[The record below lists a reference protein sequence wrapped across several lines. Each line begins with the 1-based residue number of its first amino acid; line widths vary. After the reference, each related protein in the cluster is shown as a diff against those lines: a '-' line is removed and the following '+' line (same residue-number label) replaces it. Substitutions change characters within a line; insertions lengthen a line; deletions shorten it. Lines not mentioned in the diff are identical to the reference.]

1 MGGELPSPFAAPRPQ
16 ERQHPWAAG
25 RSRKLQTGDKG
36 GGAAALGVRSSGAP
50 RNDLERLLQAVAPQG
65 EVLIA
70 ISNSNLLHGGELPMW
85 IDVSGAG
92 GWAAASC
99 AGRRVRLISVELAD
113 TQGAGCR
120 QVV

>member
-1 MGGELPSPFAAPRPQ
+1 MESSPPIAAPRPQ

-92 GWAAASC
+92 GWTAASR
-99 AGRRVRLISVELAD
+99 ADRRVRLVFWELAD
-113 TQGAGCR
+113 TQGAGYR
-120 QVV
+120 LVV